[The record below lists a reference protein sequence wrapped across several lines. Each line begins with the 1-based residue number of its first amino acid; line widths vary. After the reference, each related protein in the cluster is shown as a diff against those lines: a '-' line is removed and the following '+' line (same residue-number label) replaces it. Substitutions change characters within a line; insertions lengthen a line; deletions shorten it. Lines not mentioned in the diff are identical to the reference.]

1 MANSK
6 TKGAYQKFADDLIK
20 VMGKKANPDVVKSL
34 TELGARTNPKLIG
47 AGLLGLA
54 AFGLWLS
61 NIIDAGKAHK
71 EA

>member
-1 MANSK
+1 
-6 TKGAYQKFADDLIK
+6 
-20 VMGKKANPDVVKSL
+20 MGKKANPDVVKSL

-54 AFGLWLS
+54 AFGLWLA
-61 NIIDAGKAHK
+61 NVIDAGKAHK